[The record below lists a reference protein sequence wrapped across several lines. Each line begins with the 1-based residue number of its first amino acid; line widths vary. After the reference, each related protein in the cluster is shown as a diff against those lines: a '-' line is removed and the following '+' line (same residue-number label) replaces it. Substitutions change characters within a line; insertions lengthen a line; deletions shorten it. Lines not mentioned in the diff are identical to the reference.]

1 MKILKK
7 SLIVIASL
15 ILVSSVAGYLYF
27 DKKFTP
33 KSNNLNVSGESSTIP
48 IYWKESSSTKI
59 SALLL
64 KIKIKGIEDGFYMQ
78 FDTGSPNTI
87 FYKSSL
93 DSIQK
98 LYGLADFNEDAT
110 KTKLSF
116 SLGKMDIKS
125 DDFLVYNVQKNWSH
139 KDSIKIVGTLGTDVM
154 EFRTTKFDFRNSKIS
169 FDNTKLKESNSDFKF
184 QKRRILI
191 PVTVSNKKVN
201 VIYDSGT
208 SGFEYITSKDI
219 WEKMKTENKDINLT
233 ESNSMGRVLK
243 TYTTGSNSAIN
254 FQNESVNLKE
264 VTYIEG
270 YSSFQYLMMK
280 FTGMGGMLGNKLLI
294 DKIVTFD
301 CENEKYSIE

>member
-1 MKILKK
+1 MKVLKK
-7 SLIVIASL
+7 SLIVITSL
-15 ILVSSVAGYLYF
+15 IFISSVAGYFYF

-33 KSNNLNVSGESSTIP
+33 KSNSLTVSGESNAIP
-48 IYWKESSSTKI
+48 IYWKESSSSKI

-64 KIKIKGIEDGFYMQ
+64 KIKIKGIDDDFYMQ

-98 LYGLADFNEDAT
+98 LYGIAVFNEDSS
-110 KTKLSF
+110 KTKLNF

-125 DDFLVYNVQKNWSH
+125 DDFLVYNVKKDWTH
-139 KDSIKIVGTLGTDVM
+139 KDSIKIVGTLGTDIM
-154 EFRTTKFDFRNSKIS
+154 ELRTTKFDFIKNQIS
-169 FDNTKLKESNSDFKF
+169 FDNTKLKESNSDLKF

-191 PVTVSNKKVN
+191 PVTVSEKKVN

-219 WEKMKTENKDINLT
+219 WERLKTANKDIDLT
-233 ESNSMGRVLK
+233 ESNSMGRILK
-243 TYTTGSNSAIN
+243 TYTTESNSAIN
-254 FQNESVNLKE
+254 FQNQVINLKE

-301 CENEKYSIE
+301 CKNEKYSIE